1 MASHRRIGIVVPAIV
16 ALLAIAP
23 AGGRAVELAQNA
35 PITAAPKLVLPPAAT
50 LPDLQAFALDIKL
63 TCVGKSVTA
72 TFTVRFRNMTKVDA
86 DLSRLP
92 SRGLVTA
99 RVEPGK
105 FGQVFD
111 GSLDQVVTS
120 PGTTPTVLKGMTS
133 TDIKVTLT
141 NIPRYK
147 VYIPII
153 LFSVTADPDN
163 LVTEAKEDNNSY
175 TKQVNTPCPP
185 SK

>member
-1 MASHRRIGIVVPAIV
+1 MATHRRMAIVLPAIV
-16 ALLAIAP
+16 ALLAGAP
-23 AGGRAVELAQNA
+23 ADGRTVELAQNA
-35 PITAAPKLVLPPAAT
+35 PITAAPTVVLPPAAT
-50 LPDLQAFALDIKL
+50 LPDLQAIPLDIKL
-63 TCVGKSVTA
+63 TCVGKTVTA
-72 TFTVRFRNMTKVDA
+72 TFTVPFRNLTKVDA

-111 GSLDQVVTS
+111 GSLDQVITS
-120 PGTTPTVLKGMTS
+120 PGPTPTVLKGMTS
-133 TDIKVTLT
+133 TNVKVTLT

-163 LVTEAKEDNNSY
+163 LVKEAREDNNGF
-175 TKQVNTPCPP
+175 TKQMNTPCPP